1 MEEENK
7 KEEEKETEQERTLPQ
22 GSLRPFRR
30 LTRTS

>member
-7 KEEEKETEQERTLPQ
+7 KEEEKETEQGKDVAAR
-22 GSLRPFRR
+22 SLRPFCR